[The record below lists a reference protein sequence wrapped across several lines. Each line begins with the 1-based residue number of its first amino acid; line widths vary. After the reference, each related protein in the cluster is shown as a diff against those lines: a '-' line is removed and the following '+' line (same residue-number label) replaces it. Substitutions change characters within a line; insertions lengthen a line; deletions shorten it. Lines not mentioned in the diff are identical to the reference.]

1 MLRKVRTFLFGV
13 YTSLPVQLFL
23 LHFKKFQVLLIFW
36 FILIA
41 TINGHFMFEY
51 GANMLFLYPEYLGS
65 VNWVSM
71 AILGSAF
78 GMFISCWNITTFIL
92 HAKRL
97 KFLAATAQPFLKF
110 SINNLLIPILFL
122 VIYYIKTYSFLYHQQ
137 LLPTGQVLFLM
148 LSSLLSCLVTLLFI
162 YLYFFGADRT
172 IYKTMPINDQEILN
186 KYKDDYAAQPYNDYT
201 YMNVHYYLSGTL
213 KLKVPRNVNHYSTG
227 FLDSIF
233 KQHHRAAILFISII
247 IALLIA
253 SSFFIETSLLQ
264 VPAGASI
271 TAFFALLIVIAG
283 ALSYI
288 FGTWS
293 LIVVFFAIFGL
304 NSFYKFSFRPSQNKA
319 YGLVYDD
326 SLRTVYSRKAIND
339 LAADEKITADSLH
352 FINILNNWKRRQTSD
367 KPTITFVSVSGGGSR
382 SALFTAEIMY
392 ALDSIT
398 NHHFYQSTIAITGA
412 SGGMLGAA
420 WYRALNLKV
429 QEKQIAQK
437 LVGPY
442 LELISKDLL
451 NPIFSSM
458 VTRDLVT
465 PPQYFT
471 YQDQRYTKD
480 RGYAFEQNFD
490 ANTLGFLNHSIDY
503 YKGMEQNAETPVMIL
518 SNVNTIDA
526 RKFNICAQPISFL
539 MRPNTPSYI
548 DKYNDAD
555 AIDFKAFFRNNNGGN
570 LSMLSALRMNATF
583 PYVLPNVH
591 LPTSPIIDVMDAGF
605 RDNTGLENAIRFLSF
620 FNDWLTQNCEE
631 ILLVQIMDRPQ
642 GSWNRF
648 VEKSPTITDPILK
661 PATLTQKN
669 MFHFQEYSQMLL
681 LEEYARHNPK
691 FKRVLLE
698 YIPFN
703 KKNAASLSFHLT
715 EKEKRDIKA
724 TISSPPVIENYQQIV
739 NSLNAGSIS
748 TIKVKP

>member
-1 MLRKVRTFLFGV
+1 MLKQVRTFLFGV
-13 YTSLPVQLFL
+13 YTSLPIQLFL

-36 FILIA
+36 IILIA

-71 AILGSAF
+71 GILGSAF

-92 HAKRL
+92 HANRL

-110 SINNLLIPILFL
+110 SINNLLIPIIFL
-122 VIYYIKTYSFLYHQQ
+122 IIYYSKTYSFLQHQQ
-137 LLPTGQVLFLM
+137 LMPAGQIVFLI
-148 LSSLLSCLVTLLFI
+148 LSSFLSCLLTLSFI

-172 IYKTMPINDQEILN
+172 IYKKMAINDQKILH

-213 KLKVPRNVNHYSTG
+213 KLRVPRNVNHYSTS
-227 FLDSIF
+227 FLNSIF
-233 KQHHRAAILFISII
+233 KQHHRAAILFISIVI
-247 IALLIA
+247 VLLIA
-253 SSFFIETSLLQ
+253 TSYFIETSVLQ

-271 TAFFALLIVIAG
+271 TAFFALLIVLAG

-293 LIVVFFAIFGL
+293 LIVVAIAIVGF
-304 NSFYKFSFRPSQNKA
+304 NSLYKFSFRPSQNKA
-319 YGLVYDD
+319 YGLVYND
-326 SLRTVYSRKAIND
+326 STRTVYSRQSINQ
-339 LAADEKITADSLH
+339 LASDDKITADSLH
-352 FINILNNWKRRQTSD
+352 FINILNNWKKKQISD
-367 KPTITFVSVSGGGSR
+367 KPTLTFVSVSGGGSR

-392 ALDSIT
+392 ALDSIS
-398 NHHFYQSTIAITGA
+398 NHQFYRSTVAISGA

-429 QEKQIAQK
+429 YENQIQQNAIA
-437 LVGPY
+437 GH

-465 PPQYFT
+465 PPQYFR
-471 YQDQRYTKD
+471 YQNQRYTKD
-480 RGYAFEQNFD
+480 RGYAFEQNFNT
-490 ANTLGFLNHSIDY
+490 NTLGFLNHSIDH
-503 YKGMEQNAETPVMIL
+503 YKIQEQNAITPIIVM
-518 SNVNTIDA
+518 SNVNTVDA
-526 RKFNICAQPISFL
+526 RKFNISAQPISFL
-539 MRPNTPSYI
+539 MRPNTPAYI

-555 AIDFKAFFRNNNGGN
+555 AIDFQAFFQKNNGSK

-591 LPTSPIIDVMDAGF
+591 LPTTPIIDVMDAGF

-620 FNDWLTQNCEE
+620 FNDWLTENCGE

-648 VEKSPTITDPILK
+648 AEKSPTMTDPILK

-681 LEEYARHNPK
+681 LEEYSKNNPK
-691 FKRVLLE
+691 FKRVLFE

-724 TISSPPVIENYQQIV
+724 TISSPPIIENYQQIMQ
-739 NSLNAGSIS
+739 SLNGNF
-748 TIKVKP
+748 